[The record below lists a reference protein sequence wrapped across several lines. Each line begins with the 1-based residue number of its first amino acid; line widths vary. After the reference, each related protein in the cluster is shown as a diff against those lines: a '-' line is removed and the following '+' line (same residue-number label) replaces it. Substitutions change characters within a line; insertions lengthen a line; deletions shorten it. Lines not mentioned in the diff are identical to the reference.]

1 MTPSDTSALLTNNNS
16 KILDKITNRVYYKHS
31 AEVIMDERIEKAFE
45 VANYMATLSNQR
57 RVILEEYNQKLVY
70 YINGATFRVE
80 YNLINFAKNLIDLGH
95 TEDIAFVDANN
106 QPVIIKDVQDFL
118 DNLLSVYFEAVNEY
132 QTKFAEIKKKRNVK
146 DLVEL

>member
-1 MTPSDTSALLTNNNS
+1 
-16 KILDKITNRVYYKHS
+16 
-31 AEVIMDERIEKAFE
+31 MDERIEKAFE

-70 YINGATFRVE
+70 YIGGATFQVD

-95 TEDIAFVDANN
+95 TEDVAFVDANN

-132 QTKFAEIKKKRNVK
+132 QTKFADIKKKRNVK

>member
-1 MTPSDTSALLTNNNS
+1 
-16 KILDKITNRVYYKHS
+16 
-31 AEVIMDERIEKAFE
+31 MDEKIEKAFG

-57 RVILEEYNQKLVY
+57 RVILEEYNQKMVY
-70 YINGATFRVE
+70 YVNGATFNVD

-95 TEDIAFVDANN
+95 TEEIVFVDANN

-118 DNLLSVYFEAVNEY
+118 DNIVSVYFEAVNEY
-132 QTKFAEIKKKRNVK
+132 YTKFSEIKRKRNVK

>member
-1 MTPSDTSALLTNNNS
+1 
-16 KILDKITNRVYYKHS
+16 
-31 AEVIMDERIEKAFE
+31 MDEKIEKAFE

-70 YINGATFRVE
+70 YINGATFKVD
-80 YNLINFAKNLIDLGH
+80 YNLINFAKNLIDMGH

-106 QPVIIKDVQDFL
+106 HPVIIKDVQDFL
-118 DNLLSVYFEAVNEY
+118 DNVVAVYFEAVNEY
-132 QTKFAEIKKKRNVK
+132 QTKFTDIKKKRNVK

>member
-1 MTPSDTSALLTNNNS
+1 
-16 KILDKITNRVYYKHS
+16 
-31 AEVIMDERIEKAFE
+31 MDERIEKAFE

-70 YINGATFRVE
+70 YIGGATFKVD

-95 TEDIAFVDANN
+95 IEDVAFVDANN

-132 QTKFAEIKKKRNVK
+132 QTKFADIKKKRNVK

>member
-1 MTPSDTSALLTNNNS
+1 
-16 KILDKITNRVYYKHS
+16 
-31 AEVIMDERIEKAFE
+31 MDERIEKAFE

-70 YINGATFRVE
+70 YINGATFKVD
-80 YNLINFAKNLIDLGH
+80 YNLINFAKNLVDIGQ
-95 TEDIAFVDANN
+95 TENVVFVDANN
-106 QPVIIKDVQDFL
+106 QPVIITDVQDFH

>member
-1 MTPSDTSALLTNNNS
+1 
-16 KILDKITNRVYYKHS
+16 
-31 AEVIMDERIEKAFE
+31 MDERIEKAFE

-70 YINGATFRVE
+70 YINGATFKVD
-80 YNLINFAKNLIDLGH
+80 YNLINFAKNLVDIGQ
-95 TEDIAFVDANN
+95 TENVVFVDANN
-106 QPVIIKDVQDFL
+106 QPVIIVDVQDFH
-118 DNLLSVYFEAVNEY
+118 DNLLSAYFEAVNEY

>member
-1 MTPSDTSALLTNNNS
+1 
-16 KILDKITNRVYYKHS
+16 
-31 AEVIMDERIEKAFE
+31 MDERIEKAFE

-70 YINGATFRVE
+70 YIAGATFRVD
-80 YNLINFAKNLIDLGH
+80 YNLINFAKNLVDMEH
-95 TEDIAFVDANN
+95 TENIAFVDANN
-106 QPVIIKDVQDFL
+106 QPVIIADVQDFL
-118 DNLLSVYFEAVNEY
+118 DNLISVYFEAVNEY

>member
-1 MTPSDTSALLTNNNS
+1 
-16 KILDKITNRVYYKHS
+16 
-31 AEVIMDERIEKAFE
+31 MDERIEKAFE

-70 YINGATFRVE
+70 YTNGATFRVD
-80 YNLINFAKNLIDLGH
+80 YNLINFAKNLVDLGH

-106 QPVIIKDVQDFL
+106 QPVIITDVHDFL

-132 QTKFAEIKKKRNVK
+132 QTKSNYQPPPPPPHSDVCASNLSHVRMLSHEERECEGVISR
-146 DLVEL
+146 DS

>member
-1 MTPSDTSALLTNNNS
+1 MD
-16 KILDKITNRVYYKHS
+16 DK
-31 AEVIMDERIEKAFE
+31 IEKAFE

-70 YINGATFRVE
+70 YTNGATFRVD

-95 TEDIAFVDANN
+95 TEDIAFVDANH
-106 QPVIIKDVQDFL
+106 QPVIISNVQDFL

-132 QTKFAEIKKKRNVK
+132 QTKFSEIKKKRKVK
-146 DLVEL
+146 DLVDL

>member
-1 MTPSDTSALLTNNNS
+1 MD
-16 KILDKITNRVYYKHS
+16 DK
-31 AEVIMDERIEKAFE
+31 IEKAFE

-70 YINGATFRVE
+70 YTNGATFRVD

-95 TEDIAFVDANN
+95 TEDIAFIDANN
-106 QPVIIKDVQDFL
+106 QPVIISNVQDFL

-132 QTKFAEIKKKRNVK
+132 QTKFSEIKKKRKVK
-146 DLVEL
+146 DLVDL